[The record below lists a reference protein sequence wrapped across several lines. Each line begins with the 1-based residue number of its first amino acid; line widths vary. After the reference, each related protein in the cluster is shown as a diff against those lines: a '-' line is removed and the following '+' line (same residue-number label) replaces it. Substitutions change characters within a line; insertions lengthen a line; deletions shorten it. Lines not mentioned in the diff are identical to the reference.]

1 MNTPVEGRTVLLAS
15 GGALLLALV
24 LLLTVILPAEY
35 GWDPLGTGAALDL
48 LGLAGEERSY
58 LKEQSESWRED
69 RIEFQ
74 LAPFE
79 AVEYKYRLAADATL
93 LFQWW
98 ADGEVL
104 YDMHA
109 EPDGAA
115 PGYAQSFSKARGSSS
130 GGSYTSPFAG
140 IHGWYWQN
148 RGQQDI
154 TVTLQTSGFYREAI
168 EMRDGNQFRY
178 EINAR
183 EQGTAQP

>member
-1 MNTPVEGRTVLLAS
+1 VNTPPESRTILLGSAA
-15 GGALLLALV
+15 ALLLALV

-35 GWDPLGTGAALDL
+35 GWDPLGSGAALGL
-48 LGLAGEERSY
+48 LGLSGEDVSPLNVQPE
-58 LKEQSESWRED
+58 EWRVD

-93 LFQWW
+93 IFQWW

-115 PGYAQSFSKARGSSS
+115 PGYAQSFSKTRGNSS
-130 GGSYTSPFAG
+130 GGSYTAPFAG

-154 TVTLQTSGFYREAI
+154 TLTLETSGFYHEAV
-168 EMRDGNQFRY
+168 EMRGGHEFRY
-178 EINAR
+178 EIRASG
-183 EQGTAQP
+183 QGATQP

>member
-1 MNTPVEGRTVLLAS
+1 MNSPPEGRTVILAS

-24 LLLTVILPAEY
+24 LLLTVVLPAEY
-35 GWDPLGTGAALDL
+35 GWDPLGTGVELNL
-48 LGLAGEERSY
+48 LGLAGEESSS
-58 LKEQSESWRED
+58 LQEQPELWRED

-79 AVEYKYRLAADATL
+79 AVEYKYRLAADATI

-109 EPDGAA
+109 EPDGAP
-115 PGYAQSFSKARGSSS
+115 PGYAQSFSKKRDISS
-130 GGSYTSPFAG
+130 GGSYTAPFSG

-154 TVTLQTSGFYREAI
+154 TVTLQTSGFYREAV
-168 EMRDGNQFRY
+168 ELRDGHEFRY
-178 EINAR
+178 DIPA
-183 EQGTAQP
+183 QGQNVAQP